1 MPDSIDEL
9 LSEIRSLSSQ
19 LRGLDSESAEALRLE
34 ARKQELRELAQRTAD
49 AGRHPESV
57 ATQIESLEQRLAQI
71 DGMLITKGFS
81 ERRQGKVI
89 QDPGAYSH
97 NINKAIEADHASE
110 VESIKTQ
117 LARLKSIGATDQP
130 DGTSA

>member
-1 MPDSIDEL
+1 MPDPIDEL
-9 LSEIRSLSSQ
+9 LTEILSISTQLRSLEP
-19 LRGLDSESAEALRLE
+19 DSAEAIRLDE
-34 ARKQELRELAQRTAD
+34 RKEELRDLAKQTAD

-71 DGMLITKGFS
+71 NGMLITQGFA

-97 NINKAIEADHASE
+97 NINKAIEADHAAE
-110 VESIKTQ
+110 VDSINKQ
-117 LARLKSIGATDQP
+117 LARLKAIGATDQP
-130 DGTSA
+130 EDTPI